1 MAAELLTANKATL
14 WFTSFAELEFINAL
28 GLRTFRK
35 QILAAEASAS
45 QSAFEHDASIGVF
58 QLRSLPETLFVRARR
73 LSIETTPEMGTR
85 TSDLLHIAAALELGA
100 DVLYT
105 FDRQQRRLAKE
116 MKLKINPMA

>member
-1 MAAELLTANKATL
+1 
-14 WFTSFAELEFINAL
+14 
-28 GLRTFRK
+28 
-35 QILAAEASAS
+35 
-45 QSAFEHDASIGVF
+45 
-58 QLRSLPETLFVRARR
+58 
-73 LSIETTPEMGTR
+73 MGTR